1 MQIKTT
7 WGIMSH
13 QSEWPSSK
21 ILQTIN
27 AGQEMGKKE
36 ASCTVG
42 GNMNGYS
49 HYGEHYGGFFK
60 N

>member
-1 MQIKTT
+1 
-7 WGIMSH
+7 MSH